1 MQDLHDSKPL
11 PDLRA
16 KPLVLWAKNQQREI
30 LFAGTGRN
38 CVVVA
43 GIRSHRIMD
52 VRMRGEESG
61 KSGVPL
67 GIRGVVDQ
75 RRFLSE
81 IARDFWMSGCK
92 VIPGLELGGID
103 TAGAGGFEYG
113 GGIFIDDS
121 A

>member
-1 MQDLHDSKPL
+1 MENLHDL
-11 PDLRA
+11 PDFRPSFWSLGE
-16 KPLVLWAKNQQREI
+16 NQQREI
-30 LFAGTGRN
+30 LFAGAGRN

-81 IARDFWMSGCK
+81 IARDFRMSGCK
-92 VIPGLELGGID
+92 VIPGLELGGINA
-103 TAGAGGFEYG
+103 AGASGFEYG
-113 GGIFIDDS
+113 GGI
-121 A
+121 